1 MQLIGIQYKMAMTIN
16 DIIPK
21 NHIDARNLW
30 FGLHKTAHFWDDL
43 IDKDN
48 KNEDVHSVLWFLL
61 AELPINAFYV
71 KNFSVLHPAITHAC
85 MTFIASAK
93 LEKNKERLD
102 ISHVLRYEL
111 GAVLLHIALII
122 HGKQFVMD
130 YGDEMYKLIVD
141 DNLED
146 YLKEQENKS

>member
-1 MQLIGIQYKMAMTIN
+1 MQLIGSQHKMEMKIQ
-16 DIIPK
+16 DVIPK
-21 NHIDARNLW
+21 SHIDARNLW
-30 FGLHKTAHFWDDL
+30 DGLFKTAHFWDDL

-48 KNEDVHSVLWFLL
+48 KNEDVHEVLWFLL
-61 AELPINAFYV
+61 AELPLNPFYV
-71 KNFSVLHPAITHAC
+71 KHFSMLQPAITHAC

-93 LEKNKERLD
+93 LEESKERLD

-130 YGDEMYKLIVD
+130 YGAKIYKLIID

>member
-1 MQLIGIQYKMAMTIN
+1 MQLIGSQHKMEMKIQ
-16 DIIPK
+16 DVIPK
-21 NHIDARNLW
+21 SHIDARNLW
-30 FGLHKTAHFWDDL
+30 DGLFN
-43 IDKDN
+43 N
-48 KNEDVHSVLWFLL
+48 KNEDVHEVLWFLL
-61 AELPINAFYV
+61 AELPLNPFYV
-71 KNFSVLHPAITHAC
+71 KHFSMLQPAITHAC

-93 LEKNKERLD
+93 LEESKERLD

-130 YGDEMYKLIVD
+130 YGDKIYKLIID